1 MTDAKPG
8 SNPKIPSK
16 IDSAIVAWMKQHGWT
31 VAKAR
36 WEMEPE
42 LGFFVWQEIGKS
54 PGTSHALWV
63 SDSMVRRLSAEQL
76 IAVLDKEE
84 MDQEIRI
91 SLRMRIEERGSEY
104 RISVVSRRS
113 GEWKQEQ

>member
-1 MTDAKPG
+1 MTDAEPG
-8 SNPKIPSK
+8 SNPKVPSK
-16 IDSAIVAWMKQHGWT
+16 IDAAIVAWMKQHFWT
-31 VAKAR
+31 VAEAH

-42 LGFFVWQEIGKS
+42 SGFHVWQETGKS
-54 PGTSHALWV
+54 PGTSHALWI
-63 SDSMVRRLSAEQL
+63 SDSMVRRLSADQL
-76 IAVLDKEE
+76 IQVLNHEE

-91 SLRMRIEERGSEY
+91 SLRVRIEERGSEY

>member
-1 MTDAKPG
+1 MTEATPG
-8 SNPKIPSK
+8 SNPKVPPK
-16 IDSAIVAWMKQHGWT
+16 TDSAIVAWMKQHGWT

-36 WEMEPE
+36 WQVEPE
-42 LGFFVWQEIGKS
+42 SGFHTWQEIGKT

-63 SDSMVRRLSAEQL
+63 SESIVRRLSADQL
-76 IAVLDKEE
+76 IEVLDSLE